1 MKIALLNGSPKAKN
15 SSSEI
20 LLADLKRCLSKP
32 PDTEIAVLQEACTAR
47 PEILEAALRHST
59 VPEETVKNLQ
69 TADAWVISC
78 PLYVDGVPGHLLS
91 CLAELEKYNQEN
103 AAGKNATE
111 KNALSA
117 QPGIYVYGI
126 VNCGFYEGIQAE
138 TALEILENWCAKAG
152 LIWGGGIGVGG
163 GGALAMM
170 SSPKPGTG
178 PKAPIDKALSAMAN
192 RILRWEAQPNCY
204 VSVAFPRF
212 LYKMAAQMGWR
223 QMIRANGG
231 RAKDL

>member
-1 MKIALLNGSPKAKN
+1 MKIALLNGSPKTKN

-32 PDTEIAVLQEACTAR
+32 PDTEIAVLPEACTAR
-47 PEILEAALRHST
+47 PEILETALRHST

-78 PLYVDGVPGHLLS
+78 PLYVDGIPGHLLS
-91 CLAELEKYNQEN
+91 CLAELEKYNREN
-103 AAGKNATE
+103 TVGKNTTE
-111 KNALSA
+111 KNAPSC

-163 GGALAMM
+163 GGAIAPNRAPGQKPPSTRHSPRCPIE
-170 SSPKPGTG
+170 SSVGKHSQIVMYPSLFRASCIKW
-178 PKAPIDKALSAMAN
+178 
-192 RILRWEAQPNCY
+192 RHRWAGA
-204 VSVAFPRF
+204 S
-212 LYKMAAQMGWR
+212 
-223 QMIRANGG
+223 
-231 RAKDL
+231 